1 MMLKNKIQRDLVTA
15 LKNKNSQLLS
25 VLRFLM
31 AAIKNKEIELQK
43 ELSDEDIVTII
54 QKQVKEL
61 KEAKELFLKG
71 DRTDL
76 ASQNDE
82 QISLLQAYLPVQ
94 LPDSELE
101 TEIKK
106 IIEKNQ
112 DVYQK
117 NPKAIIGVC
126 IKELKGKA
134 PSDKII
140 NILNKI

>member
-1 MMLKNKIQRDLVTA
+1 MLKNKIQRDLVTA